1 MRFDQ
6 AAVLHVGTPSPGFTK
21 WTSSERMTKR
31 ICFHGISSLSTER
44 NAGVRSSEF
53 EGLGNQ
59 WSLEIYPGGRG
70 DSAAGMSSLHLWNKS
85 NKAIEV
91 DFGVSI
97 IDGNGNQVAISH
109 SATPYYFDPGNGNG
123 YKDFLSVQR

>member
-1 MRFDQ
+1 
-6 AAVLHVGTPSPGFTK
+6 
-21 WTSSERMTKR
+21 
-31 ICFHGISSLSTER
+31 
-44 NAGVRSSEF
+44 
-53 EGLGNQ
+53 
-59 WSLEIYPGGRG
+59 
-70 DSAAGMSSLHLWNKS
+70 MSSLHLWNKS